1 MTMTIRDRFLNEQ
14 MVNGE
19 PVPNEQVAKR
29 EPVPNEQVKGD
40 KS

>member
-1 MTMTIRDRFLNEQ
+1 MDRFLNEQ

-19 PVPNEQVAKR
+19 PVPNKQVVKR

>member
-1 MTMTIRDRFLNEQ
+1 MDRFLNEQ

-19 PVPNEQVAKR
+19 PVPNEQVVKR